1 MRIKVKDLKG
11 SGVPV
16 RFGPISH
23 PEKYEI
29 DLLDVARGKLSLEMI
44 NDFNE
49 VELEIGDRLGGIPYA
64 DTGRAKKPMPPTYLC
79 EGSVWLNF
87 YAPEGEC
94 ANISLVPHMDTTG
107 HKADM
112 HPHHN
117 FYTCWTDFD
126 GYLGCD
132 KNIPGHSIPKGE
144 PVAISI
150 ICGEDVR
157 KGTIDIRT

>member
-11 SGVPV
+11 SGIPV
-16 RFGPISH
+16 RFGPISQ

-29 DLLDVARGKLSLEMI
+29 DLLDVAHLKLSLETI
-44 NDFNE
+44 DDLDE
-49 VELEIGDRLGGIPYA
+49 VELEIGDRMGEIPYA
-64 DTGRAKKPMPPTYLC
+64 DTGRAKKTMPLTYLC

-87 YAPEGEC
+87 IAPEGEY

-107 HKADM
+107 HRAGM

-117 FYTCWTDFD
+117 FYIYWTDFD
-126 GYLGCD
+126 GCSGCD
-132 KNIPGHSIPKGE
+132 KNIPGHTIPKGE

-150 ICGEDVR
+150 ICGKDVR